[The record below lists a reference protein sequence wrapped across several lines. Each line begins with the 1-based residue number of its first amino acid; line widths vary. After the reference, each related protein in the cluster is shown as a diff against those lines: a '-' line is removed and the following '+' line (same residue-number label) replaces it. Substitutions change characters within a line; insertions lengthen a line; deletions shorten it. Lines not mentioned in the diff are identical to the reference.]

1 MEDQIFDTLSALKNN
16 FPDEQSC
23 INHLEAL
30 RWNLHVV
37 SPFDASSKVYK
48 CPNNTY
54 KCKKTGKYF
63 NVKTGTIFHNSKIDL
78 QKWFIAIWLLVDKKS
93 KMTSVALGLELNI
106 TQKTAWYII
115 KRIKTYDKNISIFT
129 NLPTKT
135 KETKPTV
142 VPAEEKEKSIV
153 DWLNLYAIKK

>member
-1 MEDQIFDTLSALKNN
+1 MTDKNFDTISSIKNS

-23 INHLEAL
+23 IDHLEAL
-30 RWNLHVV
+30 RWNLHVI

-63 NVKTGTIFHNSKIDL
+63 NVKTGTLFHNSKIEL
-78 QKWFIAIWLLVDKKS
+78 QKWFIAIWLLVEKEN
-93 KMTSVALGLELNI
+93 KMTSVALGQELNI

-115 KRIKTYDKNISIFT
+115 KRIKTYDQSIDIFAKQ
-129 NLPTKT
+129 PPKT
-135 KETKPTV
+135 KEVEPTLA
-142 VPAEEKEKSIV
+142 PTEEREKSIL
-153 DWLNLYAIKK
+153 DWLNLYALKK